1 MQLSLRLSAVAEM
14 VTKGNRLVDVGC
26 DHGYLP
32 VYLILNKKIPKA
44 IAADVGKGPLSR
56 AREHISQYGLGAY
69 IETRLCDGLQGI
81 RPEEGD
87 TLVLAGMGGP
97 LMEKIMT
104 EGRETLSGF
113 RELILQ
119 PQSDVPHVR
128 RFLLN
133 NGFAIVQETIVKEDG
148 KFYPVMKAV
157 PEEAVSDRDGE
168 SAVWTEEELLFGRFL
183 LREKHPVLKDF
194 LERELRIRSEILG
207 HLAAG
212 KEIGKEARMR
222 KNEVEEEKRQILA
235 ALKKYESEETDRM
248 A

>member
-113 RELILQ
+113 KELILQ

-128 RFLLN
+128 GFLLD
-133 NGFAIVQETIVKEDG
+133 NGFAIVREALVKEDG
-148 KFYPVMKAV
+148 KFYPVMKAI
-157 PEEAVSDRDGE
+157 PEEEVSYRE
-168 SAVWTEEELLFGRFL
+168 SSAWTEEERLFGKFL
-183 LREKHPVLKDF
+183 LREKNPVLKEF
-194 LERELRIRSEILG
+194 LERELRIRSEILRR
-207 HLAAG
+207 LTSE

-222 KNEVEEEKRQILA
+222 KNEVEEERRQILA
-235 ALKKYESEETDRM
+235 ALRKYESEGTDRM